1 MPEMSPLG
9 VFFRGKGMFVFLLG
23 EGGNIIFSGK
33 NKYHLSSYYKKDHVQ
48 MQISWKDHLSRTL
61 EENIIFAGIFLRNI
75 IFPFLPEE

>member
-1 MPEMSPLG
+1 MPEMSPLD

-48 MQISWKDHLSRTL
+48 TQISWKDDLSRTL
-61 EENIIFAGIFLRNI
+61 EENIFPGIFLRNI